1 MLPDDHPFVLAS
13 AFSKYAL
20 AVTRRKEAEERP
32 TSVYDLFAPAEPH
45 TSIDTFLDG
54 ESLAQHDLVAWVTVG
69 KEHLPRTEDLPLI
82 SNFGTYFDLV
92 PQNMHRVNAA
102 MDVKAEL

>member
-1 MLPDDHPFVLAS
+1 MYDL
-13 AFSKYAL
+13 YAPGEP
-20 AVTRRKEAEERP
+20 V
-32 TSVYDLFAPAEPH
+32 TSVD
-45 TSIDTFLDG
+45 SFLADG
-54 ESLAQHDLVAWVTVG
+54 ESIVGEDLVAWVTLG